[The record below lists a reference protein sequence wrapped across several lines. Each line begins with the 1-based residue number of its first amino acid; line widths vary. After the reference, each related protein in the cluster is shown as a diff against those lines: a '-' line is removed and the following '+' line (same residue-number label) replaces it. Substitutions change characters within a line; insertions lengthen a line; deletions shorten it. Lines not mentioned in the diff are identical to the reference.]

1 MEQYLK
7 IGAVTFFFCSPCTR
21 GTPPMWMYSQ
31 VLLSS
36 PTCVTPAAAVFH
48 RAKLKSVCYQLS
60 SPQSTSPGQN
70 PDSSKMPLCS
80 VPLWGRD
87 SLRARTRPGDGREKA
102 GFYNGLS
109 SDKDPLRRWKAGR
122 LLDVA

>member
-1 MEQYLK
+1 
-7 IGAVTFFFCSPCTR
+7 
-21 GTPPMWMYSQ
+21 MYSGHSPNVD
-31 VLLSS
+31 VLASL
-36 PTCVTPAAAVFH
+36 
-48 RAKLKSVCYQLS
+48 AKLTDMCHSSRGCFPSCKAQVGLLS

-70 PDSSKMPLCS
+70 PDSPKMPLCS

-109 SDKDPLRRWKAGR
+109 SNKEPLRRWKKAGR
-122 LLDVA
+122 LLVDVA

>member
-7 IGAVTFFFCSPCTR
+7 IGAVTFFFRSPCT
-21 GTPPMWMYSQ
+21 
-31 VLLSS
+31 VLGALPYVDVLASL
-36 PTCVTPAAAVFH
+36 
-48 RAKLKSVCYQLS
+48 AKLSDMCHSSRGCFPSCKAQVGLLS
-60 SPQSTSPGQN
+60 SPQSTSPSQN
-70 PDSSKMPLCS
+70 PDSPKMPLCS
-80 VPLWGRD
+80 VLLWGRD

-109 SDKDPLRRWKAGR
+109 SDKEPLRRWKAGR